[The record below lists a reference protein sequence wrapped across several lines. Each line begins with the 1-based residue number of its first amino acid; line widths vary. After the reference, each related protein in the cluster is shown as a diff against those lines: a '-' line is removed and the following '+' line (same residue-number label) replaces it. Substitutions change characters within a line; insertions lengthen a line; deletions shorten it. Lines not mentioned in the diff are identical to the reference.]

1 MTALRLVAL
10 ATAVGAGVT
19 GGAMFAFSS
28 FVMPALRGLP
38 AADAVT
44 AMQAIN
50 EAAPRSLLMLP
61 LFATGLGSL
70 TVAALSVTGEHGPG
84 RGWLLAGAVAGA
96 ATFAITAAYHV
107 PRNNA
112 LALVDAHTAGAAPV
126 WDTYAAGW
134 TRWNH
139 VRTGA
144 GLASAAL
151 LVAGVARSAS

>member
-1 MTALRLVAL
+1 MTTLRLVAL
-10 ATAVGAGVT
+10 VTAVGAGVT

-28 FVMPALRGLP
+28 FVMPALQRLP
-38 AADAVT
+38 AAEAIT

-50 EAAPRSLLMLP
+50 EAAPRSLLMPP
-61 LFATGLGSL
+61 LLATGVGSL
-70 TVAALSVTGEHGPG
+70 VVAAMSVRGEDGQG
-84 RGWLLAGAVAGA
+84 RGLLLAGALAGA

-112 LALVDAHTAGAAPV
+112 LALLDAHTAVAAPA

-139 VRTGA
+139 VRTAA

-151 LVAGVARSAS
+151 LVAGVARGAS

>member
-1 MTALRLVAL
+1 MTVLRLVAL

-28 FVMPALRGLP
+28 FVMPALRTLP
-38 AADAVT
+38 TADAVS
-44 AMQAIN
+44 AMQAVN

-61 LFATGLGSL
+61 LFTTGIGSL
-70 TVAALSVTGEHGPG
+70 AVVAMAGREQGGPG

-96 ATFAITAAYHV
+96 ATFLITAAYHV

-112 LALVDAHTAGAAPV
+112 LARVDAHSALAGPA
-126 WDTYAAGW
+126 WERYAAEW

-139 VRTGA
+139 VRTVT
-144 GLASAAL
+144 GLASAGL
-151 LVAGVARSAS
+151 LVAGMARGVS